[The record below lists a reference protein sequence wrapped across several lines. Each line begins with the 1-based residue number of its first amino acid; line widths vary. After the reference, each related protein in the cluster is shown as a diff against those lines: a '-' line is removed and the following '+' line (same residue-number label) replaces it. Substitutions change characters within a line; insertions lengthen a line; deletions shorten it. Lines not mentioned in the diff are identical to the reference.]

1 MMERWHKVRNF
12 LNNGRNQ
19 TTGEVVYGRYLQ
31 DLPSHKIAEI
41 EKSAQAAFCAPHKCL
56 EEVHSSVK
64 KRLNKNTEEP
74 QEPIFENVFDWS
86 QGKEYADGLVTSLYE
101 RSTKDGQKKYMGDP
115 IADSL
120 AVVTR
125 RNSAILALADG
136 VSWGQKSRLA
146 ATCGIYGSVKYLNDN
161 LANCKTTKDVFNQI
175 LKGFEQAQ
183 NCIVS
188 EQGTMTTLC
197 VAVVVPMPEKERYGL
212 CVVNVGDSY
221 AYVFNKH
228 YGVKE
233 VTEGSHPI
241 NEVRDMR
248 NSGGALGPADGY
260 NPDLSNLTC
269 SFIIIEKGDLVFLC
283 SDGISDNFDPVIAK
297 HSPPRMEV
305 KSLPSSFE
313 ASTELSKKEFRKQKT
328 ESFEELD
335 NAPDIHVESVREE
348 SICASCLKQ
357 SAESPVETKEK
368 QNSLDFLPKVNVD
381 ELIAMKNKR
390 NSPEHFQDVMNTD
403 DNAKRK
409 SPEIFTDPLRKTSPA
424 ISDLFPAYDK
434 TKPNKPN
441 LQKTDSI
448 KIPVCQK
455 CGKALRRITEWA
467 LPYLGDRRS
476 SVLDC
481 LPKLSESTSMDRIS
495 EEKKTSAEE
504 TRGKSRSFTNS
515 NDAPSPHSGAG

>member
-1 MMERWHKVRNF
+1 M
-12 LNNGRNQ
+12 
-19 TTGEVVYGRYLQ
+19 
-31 DLPSHKIAEI
+31 
-41 EKSAQAAFCAPHKCL
+41 
-56 EEVHSSVK
+56 
-64 KRLNKNTEEP
+64 
-74 QEPIFENVFDWS
+74 
-86 QGKEYADGLVTSLYE
+86 VTSLYE
-101 RSTKDGQKKYMGDP
+101 RSTKDGQKKYIGDP

-120 AVVTR
+120 AIVTR

-161 LANCKTTKDVFNQI
+161 LSSCKTTKDVFKQI

-297 HSPPRMEV
+297 HTPPKMEV
-305 KSLPSSFE
+305 KSLPSSLE
-313 ASTELSKKEFRKQKT
+313 TSTELSKKEFRKQKT
-328 ESFEELD
+328 ESFEELY
-335 NAPDIHVESVREE
+335 NPPDINVESVREE
-348 SICASCLKQ
+348 PICHSCLKQ
-357 SAESPVETKEK
+357 SIETPVNSKENR
-368 QNSLDFLPKVNVD
+368 NSLDFLSKTDVD
-381 ELIAMKNKR
+381 ELIALKNKR
-390 NSPEHFQDVMNTD
+390 NSPEHFQDVMNSD
-403 DNAKRK
+403 DNVKRK
-409 SPEIFTDPLRKTSPA
+409 SPEIFTDPLRKPPA
-424 ISDLFPAYDK
+424 ISDHFPPYDK
-434 TKPNKPN
+434 TKSLKLNSQN
-441 LQKTDSI
+441 TDSI
-448 KIPVCQK
+448 KISTCPK
-455 CGKALRRITEWA
+455 CGKALRRNTEWS
-467 LPYLGDRRS
+467 LSYSGDRRS
-476 SVLDC
+476 SVLDFF
-481 LPKLSESTSMDRIS
+481 PKLSESTSMDRIS
-495 EEKKTSAEE
+495 EDKKNSTEE
-504 TRGKSRSFTNS
+504 TRGKSHSFTNS
-515 NDAPSPHSGAG
+515 NDAPSPTVELDKEAKIAKLNNASSMGRLTSQSSLDEITGQKTKETLPNELSPAERREGALQHMTQVYNDVFCL